1 MKTLGNRDCLSL
13 VDFRV
18 AGVFADA
25 GRAGQAPGIGAGLK
39 HILLGPAAC
48 GGRLVIDSSPLTPPI
63 FWIVRQYPL
72 SKEAGLGRVVGY
84 LLGAVSL
91 CR

>member
-1 MKTLGNRDCLSL
+1 ML
-13 VDFRV
+13 
-18 AGVFADA
+18 
-25 GRAGQAPGIGAGLK
+25 AGQAPGIGAGLQ

-48 GGRLVIDSSPLTPPI
+48 GGRLVSDGSPLTPPF

-72 SKEAGLGRVVGY
+72 SNEAGLGRVLGY